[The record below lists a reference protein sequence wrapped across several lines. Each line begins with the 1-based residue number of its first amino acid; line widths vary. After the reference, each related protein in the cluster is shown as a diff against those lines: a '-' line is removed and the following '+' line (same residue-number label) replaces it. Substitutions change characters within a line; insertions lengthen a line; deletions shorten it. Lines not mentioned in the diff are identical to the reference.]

1 MVYYD
6 TDIRLQLAREHAAK
20 ISLQIDY
27 RVGEM
32 RRSRRLTPEVAG
44 YPRLARLGSALAG
57 HIGSLRRH
65 KGSPTPAYDA

>member
-6 TDIRLQLAREHAAK
+6 TDIRLQLAREHADRLAA
-20 ISLQIDY
+20 
-27 RVGEM
+27 EM

-44 YPRLARLGSALAG
+44 FPRLARLGSALAG
-57 HIGSLRRH
+57 HIESLRRH

>member
-6 TDIRLQLAREHAAK
+6 TDIRLQLAREHADRLAA
-20 ISLQIDY
+20 
-27 RVGEM
+27 EM

-44 YPRLARLGSALAG
+44 FPRLARLGSALAG

-65 KGSPTPAYDA
+65 KGSHTPAYNA